1 MAAFAIRKNEKAI
14 GRICVQCL
22 RCGHGGTIRESD
34 LPRHGEEPGAP
45 IARFVKRLV
54 CQECGSHSVKAFR
67 MDRCSAAG

>member
-1 MAAFAIRKNEKAI
+1 MAAFARRKSEEAV

-22 RCGHGGTIRESD
+22 RCGHAGAIREAD
-34 LPRHGEEPGAP
+34 LPSHGEEPGAP

-67 MDRCSAAG
+67 MDPARSA

>member
-1 MAAFAIRKNEKAI
+1 MAAFASRKSDRAL

-22 RCGHGGTIRESD
+22 RCGHSGIIRESD

-67 MDRCSAAG
+67 MDRSRSA

>member
-1 MAAFAIRKNEKAI
+1 ML

-67 MDRCSAAG
+67 MNPSRRA

>member
-1 MAAFAIRKNEKAI
+1 MAAFARRKSERAV

-22 RCGHGGTIRESD
+22 RCGHAGSLREAD

-54 CQECGSHSVKAFR
+54 CQECGSNSVKAFR
-67 MDRCSAAG
+67 MDRRA

>member
-1 MAAFAIRKNEKAI
+1 MAAFASRKSERAV

-34 LPRHGEEPGAP
+34 LPRYGEEPGAP

-67 MDRCSAAG
+67 MNPSRRA

>member
-1 MAAFAIRKNEKAI
+1 MAAFARRKSEGAV

-22 RCGHGGTIRESD
+22 RCGHAGAIREAD
-34 LPRHGEEPGAP
+34 LPSHGEEPGAP

-67 MDRCSAAG
+67 MNPARSA

>member
-1 MAAFAIRKNEKAI
+1 MAAFAKRKSEGAV

-22 RCGHGGTIRESD
+22 RCGHAGTIREAD
-34 LPRHGEEPGAP
+34 LPSHGEEPGAP

-67 MDRCSAAG
+67 MNPARSA

>member
-1 MAAFAIRKNEKAI
+1 MAAVASRKNESAP

-22 RCGHGGTIRESD
+22 RCGHSGIIRESD

-67 MDRCSAAG
+67 MDRTSAAG

>member
-1 MAAFAIRKNEKAI
+1 MAAFASRKNEGVL

-22 RCGHGGTIRESD
+22 RCGHSGTIRESD

-67 MDRCSAAG
+67 MNPSRRA

>member
-1 MAAFAIRKNEKAI
+1 MAAFARRKSERAV

-22 RCGHGGTIRESD
+22 RCGHAGRLREAD

-67 MDRCSAAG
+67 MNPARSA

>member
-1 MAAFAIRKNEKAI
+1 MAAFARRESEGAV

-22 RCGHGGTIRESD
+22 RCGHAGAIREAD
-34 LPRHGEEPGAP
+34 LPSHGEEPGAP

-67 MDRCSAAG
+67 MDPARSA